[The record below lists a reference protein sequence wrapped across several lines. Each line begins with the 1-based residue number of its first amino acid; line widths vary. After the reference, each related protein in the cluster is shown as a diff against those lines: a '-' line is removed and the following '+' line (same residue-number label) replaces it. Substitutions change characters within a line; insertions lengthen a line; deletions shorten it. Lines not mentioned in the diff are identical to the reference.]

1 MRLLYRMTRRALLIP
16 LTAWFVFTA
25 LATAAEPHWDLQFQ
39 YKQADF
45 ILTINDF
52 AMPSAQRGVACG
64 YASDHNGRQRPLVL
78 LTTDG
83 GAHWTESPAREIGLS
98 LFFLDDS
105 TGWMV
110 TAKGVWQTLES
121 GRTWTKKTRAPSDLV
136 RVWFLTREHGYG
148 SGTEKRV
155 FETNDGGDTWTLLP
169 IVKEVPSDAK
179 TTTFGEIS
187 FNGKAGIIAGWS
199 LPPRP
204 ELPLYAQPSQANAV
218 HRQIPTY
225 SVLLQTVDGGQTWKK
240 SDASMFGQI
249 TRISMA
255 AQGSALGLIEFR
267 DEFEFPSEVYKVDL
281 HTGKSD
287 RVFRQRDSA
296 ITDVRLFSGLSTA
309 VIAGYEAS
317 GPIYRGPI
325 PGKLKVL
332 ISEDLETWSEMT
344 VDYRAVAH
352 RAMIAGPD
360 PDHLWIA
367 TDTGMILRLVP
378 E

>member
-1 MRLLYRMTRRALLIP
+1 MMTRRALVSSRV
-16 LTAWFVFTA
+16 AWSWLGA
-25 LATAAEPHWDLQFQ
+25 SGTAAEPPWDLQFE
-39 YKQADF
+39 YKQADY

-52 AMPSAQRGVACG
+52 AMPSAQRGIACG
-64 YASDHNGRQRPLVL
+64 YASDHSGRQRPLVL

-83 GAHWTESPAREIGLS
+83 GAHWTETPTREIGLS

-110 TAKGVWQTLES
+110 TEKGVWQTSES

-136 RVWFLTREHGYG
+136 RVWFLTRDHGFG
-148 SGTEKRV
+148 AGTEKRV
-155 FETNDGGDTWTLLP
+155 FETNDGGDTWTLMP
-169 IVKEVPSDAK
+169 IVKEVPSDPK
-179 TTTFGEIS
+179 TTTFGEIV
-187 FNGKAGIIAGWS
+187 FNGKAGIISGWS
-199 LPPRP
+199 MPPRP
-204 ELPLYAQPSQANAV
+204 ELPLYAQPSQTNAV
-218 HRQIPTY
+218 HKQIPTY
-225 SVLLQTVDGGQTWKK
+225 SVMLQTVDGGQTWKK
-240 SDASMFGQI
+240 SEASMFGQI

-267 DEFEFPSEVYKVDL
+267 DEFEFPSEIYKIDL
-281 HTGKSD
+281 HTGQSE
-287 RVFRQRDSA
+287 RVFRVKDRA
-296 ITDVRLFSGLSTA
+296 ITDVRLFTGLSTA
-309 VIAGYEAS
+309 VIAGYEAT

-325 PGKLKVL
+325 PCKLKVL
-332 ISEDLETWSEMT
+332 ISEDLESWSEMK

-352 RAMIAGPD
+352 RAIIRGPD